1 MWPNQNITNFK
12 PHKLYTLYSNADE
25 PWHICTHSKPTQV
38 HCGAV
43 RLQYV
48 HPIHTL
54 QVINIQDLLDLER
67 KTRGRQL
74 HLANHFGPKRAFF
87 GCKKKTVRRDG
98 DLTWPPD
105 HHCICRHHTLHA
117 NGFNHSPFL
126 PFLLFYA
133 RISRNKHTLKVALS
147 MYRSV
152 IIATS
157 KETEQHIHHMKGNTE
172 HNLTYVTQ
180 NTFQEHRNILHNVM
194 IC

>member
-1 MWPNQNITNFK
+1 MWPNQKITNFK
-12 PHKLYTLYSNADE
+12 PHKIYSLYSNADE

-38 HCGAV
+38 TLWSCKTPI
-43 RLQYV
+43 RSP
-48 HPIHTL
+48 HPHIASNKHTGF
-54 QVINIQDLLDLER
+54 VGFER
-67 KTRGRQL
+67 KTCGRQL
-74 HLANHFGPKRAFF
+74 HLANHFGPKKAFF
-87 GCKKKTVRRDG
+87 SCKKKQWEEME
-98 DLTWPPD
+98 TWPD

-172 HNLTYVTQ
+172 HHLT
-180 NTFQEHRNILHNVM
+180 
-194 IC
+194 